1 MNQGM
6 EETNIEQLQKLKFQL
21 KLWRYGAFA
30 AGLFVVLT
38 CVSTINGSVQG
49 LMKKGARQDKFVSN
63 LSEGLQRDVVPML
76 EQMAGQT
83 LSEVRPEVEQ
93 AFQSVNDRVP
103 ELANATLAEMEA
115 LQVNLPK
122 RGEKVLTESFGEML
136 ARKEE
141 KLNEM
146 FPEATDEQITRLL
159 TNLAES
165 STMQAAFAND
175 ELFAKHQAALQQIH
189 NNLDSIRSAEES
201 KISNV
206 DPNWEM
212 GLLVMD
218 IFRADLERIRPDKP
232 AMKMATNPSPKGAPK
247 EVKKK

>member
-6 EETNIEQLQKLKFQL
+6 EENKIEQLQKLKFQL

-30 AGLFVVLT
+30 AGIFVVLS
-38 CVSTINGSVQG
+38 CVSTINNSVQG
-49 LMKKGARQDKFVSN
+49 LTKKGPQQEKFVAK
-63 LSEGLQRDVVPML
+63 LTEGLQRDVVPML

-93 AFQSVNDRVP
+93 AFQTVNNRVP

-115 LQVNLPK
+115 LQANLPK
-122 RGEKVLTESFGEML
+122 RGEKVLTETFGAML
-136 ARKEE
+136 AQKEE

-165 STMQAAFAND
+165 STLQASFAND

-189 NNLDSIRSAEES
+189 DNLESIQAAEAV
-201 KISNV
+201 KIADV

-232 AMKMATNPSPKGAPK
+232 GLKLAVNSSTKGALK
-247 EVKKK
+247 QVKK